1 MNYNDLPAV
10 ADVLGVAEVLGCSP
24 DAVRTLISNGDLGHV
39 RIGRLI
45 RVPRHMLIDFLKGED
60 AASSVATPSVVHLSN
75 IPVQENTA

>member
-1 MNYNDLPAV
+1 MNYDDIPAV
-10 ADVLGVAEVLGCSP
+10 SDVQGVATVLGCSP
-24 DAVRTLISNGDLGHV
+24 DAVRTLISSRDIDHV

-60 AASSVATPSVVHLSN
+60 AATAMATSSVVHLSN